1 MQKERTCY
9 QHDSKDCGPA
19 CLRMIVRHYG
29 KDIPLK
35 KLRELSFITREGVS
49 MLGLSEAAERLG
61 MKTLGAKITLQ
72 QLADEILLPCILHWN
87 QNHFIVCRKVTG
99 SKGNK
104 RFHIDDPEMGKV
116 CYNESEMKQ
125 HWISGT
131 LNGEDIGLAM
141 QIQPGNDFGLYE
153 YDEKEYGLRN
163 FLRYITPY
171 KKRIGLLLM
180 GTIVTLLLSYMAPFF
195 SQAVVDVGIKNRD
208 INFIVLIMV
217 VQVIMALSQTMVGFV
232 QSWISLRINS
242 IINLNLI
249 SDYLKNLTAMPIV
262 FFEIKTLGD
271 ILQRINDHARIKSFL
286 MNNVVNIVFAVGTFI
301 VFSIVLA
308 VYNIEIFITFMV
320 GNALYVIWVLAFM
333 KYRKVLDHK
342 IFSQSSRLQNN
353 LVQFTQGMPEIK
365 LNNMEVR
372 KRWEW
377 EHLQAGMFRISMQ
390 TLRLGQIQSVGTI
403 LFSNL
408 TGIIISYIAAR
419 MVVNEEITLGMMMSL
434 SFILGQVSG
443 PIASFLGFAQSYQ
456 DARISLE
463 RLGEINDQAEK
474 SNEDDSKLMSLPS
487 NQDLA
492 LDNVSFSYNGSER
505 STVLHDVSIVIP
517 EHKITAIVGASGSGK
532 TTLLKLLQGF
542 YNPQKGVVKIG
553 DTPLFA
559 IHQNYWRKQIGSVM
573 QDGFIFSDSIAN
585 NICVDSDELDLKR
598 LIQTTDMVN
607 LTSFIM
613 SLPLNFNTKIGA
625 EGIGLSQGQ
634 KQRILLARAIYKNP
648 EFIFMDEATNALD
661 AKNEHEIVENLNKF
675 YNGKTVVVVAHRL
688 STIKNA
694 DNIIVLDK
702 GRIVE
707 TGIHNELINKKGH
720 YYELI
725 KNQLELENIYG
736 EK

>member
-9 QHDSKDCGPA
+9 QHDSMDCGPA

-29 KDIPLK
+29 KDVPLK
-35 KLRELSFITREGVS
+35 KLRELSFITRQGVS

-87 QNHFIVCRKVTG
+87 QNHFVVCRKVTRHKG
-99 SKGNK
+99 SKH
-104 RFHIDDPEMGKV
+104 FHIDDPEMGKV

-141 QIQPGNDFGLYE
+141 QIQPDCNFGLHE
-153 YDEKEYGLRN
+153 YDEKEYGLRK
-163 FLRYITPY
+163 FLYHITPY

-208 INFIVLIMV
+208 IDFIVLIMV
-217 VQVIMALSQTMVGFV
+217 VQVVMALSQTMVGFV

-249 SDYLKNLTAMPIV
+249 SDYLKRLTAMPIA
-262 FFEIKTLGD
+262 FFETKTLGD
-271 ILQRINDHARIKSFL
+271 ILQRIDDHARIKNFL
-286 MNNVVNIVFAVGTFI
+286 MNNVVNIVFAVGTFV

-308 VYNIEIFITFMV
+308 VYSLEIFITFMI
-320 GNALYVIWVLAFM
+320 GNTLYVIWVLAFM
-333 KYRKVLDHK
+333 KYRSFLDHK

-353 LVQFTQGMPEIK
+353 LVQFVQGMPEIK
-365 LNNMEVR
+365 LNNMEIR

-377 EHLQAGMFRISMQ
+377 EHLQAGMFRISVQ
-390 TLRLGQIQSVGTI
+390 ALRLGQIQSVGSI

-419 MVVNEEITLGMMMSL
+419 MVINEEITLGMMMSL

-443 PIASFLGFAQSYQ
+443 PIASFLGFAQGFQ

-463 RLGEINDQAEK
+463 RLSEINDQTEN
-474 SNEDDSKLMSLPS
+474 SNEDNPKLMSLPL
-487 NQDLA
+487 NLDLA
-492 LDNVSFSYNGSER
+492 LNNVSFSYNGSER
-505 STVLHDVSIVIP
+505 NTVLNDISTVIP
-517 EHKITAIVGASGSGK
+517 AHKVTAIVGASGSGK

-542 YNPQKGVVKIG
+542 YNPQKGLVTVG
-553 DTPLFA
+553 GTPLFA

-585 NICVDSDELDLKR
+585 NICVDSDELDMKK

-634 KQRILLARAIYKNP
+634 KQRIMLARAIYKKP

-661 AKNEHEIVENLNKF
+661 TKNEHEIVEKLNEF
-675 YNGKTVVVVAHRL
+675 YKGKTVVVVAHRL

-694 DNIIVLDK
+694 DNIIVLEK

-707 TGIHNELINKKGH
+707 TGIHDDLVNNKGH
-720 YYELI
+720 YYELV
-725 KNQLELENIYG
+725 KNQLELEYLYG
-736 EK
+736 DR